1 MNTKNLNIE
10 LLKSLDACESGIDF
24 VKRANLEGFPLSKL
38 DQVEGDYNGFVDWLR
53 QELKTVRVYNDQGL
67 MTKRVNPLGR
77 VYEYEYKDQGVMTKR
92 VNPLGDVYRY
102 EYNDQGLMTK
112 EVLHSGGVREYEY
125 NGQGLMTKEVYPS
138 GDVYEYEYNDKGLIT
153 KEVYSSGGVCE
164 YEYNGQGLMTKRVDP
179 SGRVCEYEYEFDNK
193 DRLFSITG
201 RSQLKKGRS
210 DLKIPEW

>member
-10 LLKSLDACESGIDF
+10 LLKSLDACESGINF

-38 DQVEGDYNGFVDWLR
+38 DQVEGDYDGFVHWLR

-67 MTKRVNPLGR
+67 MTKRVNPLG
-77 VYEYEYKDQGVMTKR
+77 
-92 VNPLGDVYRY
+92 DVYRY
-102 EYNDQGLMTK
+102 K
-112 EVLHSGGVREYEY
+112 
-125 NGQGLMTKEVYPS
+125 
-138 GDVYEYEYNDKGLIT
+138 YNDKGLIT
-153 KEVYSSGGVCE
+153 KEVY
-164 YEYNGQGLMTKRVDP
+164 P
-179 SGRVCEYEYEFDNK
+179 SGDVYEYEYEFDNK